1 MSSSWYADAVFEVA
15 AVAPRRDRVI
25 AAAIDQFTSHGVR
38 RTSIETIALAA
49 GIAKGSVYLEFA
61 DKPALFRAAAG
72 ALIDDI
78 VAAAAVAAELR
89 PLRKRVVEIL
99 AVKFWRIYDLVH
111 ARPYARELIEARD
124 ELAADVFRA
133 GDARYA
139 ELLTGVL
146 TAARAE
152 WRPRRPYRIAEVS
165 GALLR
170 AAHGTGY
177 GAARLDERAYKA
189 RLAASVDLILTGAA
203 R

>member
-1 MSSSWYADAVFEVA
+1 VFEVA

-78 VAAAAVAAELR
+78 VAEATAACELR

-99 AVKFWRIYDLVH
+99 AAKFWRIYDLVH
-111 ARPYARELIEARD
+111 ARPHARELIEARD
-124 ELAADVFRA
+124 ELAADLFRA
-133 GDARYA
+133 ADARYA
-139 ELLTGVL
+139 ELLTGAL

-152 WRPRRPYRIAEVS
+152 WRPRRPYRIADVAS
-165 GALLR
+165 ALLR

-177 GAARLDERAYKA
+177 GAARLDEAAYRA
-189 RLAASVDLILTGAA
+189 RLTDSVDLILTGAA

>member
-1 MSSSWYADAVFEVA
+1 MVFEVA

-38 RTSIETIALAA
+38 QTSIERIALAA

-78 VAAAAVAAELR
+78 VALASAATALR
-89 PLRKRVVEIL
+89 PLRKRVVEVL
-99 AVKFWRIYDLVH
+99 ALKFWRLYDLVH
-111 ARPYARELIEARD
+111 ARPHARELIEARD

-146 TAARAE
+146 TSARAE
-152 WRPRRPYRIAEVS
+152 WRPRRPYRIVDVS

-177 GAARLDERAYKA
+177 GPARLDEETYRA
-189 RLAASVDLILTGAA
+189 RLADSVDLILTGSA